1 MGAALLGGLVDSGAF
16 AASALAVVEV
26 AAARRDQLVSMFP
39 GVTVAATVPPS
50 AGAVLAVK
58 PADVPAAA
66 ANAVRAGARRVLS
79 IAAGV
84 RLGTIEA
91 AVGPGV
97 AVVRAMPNTPALV
110 RLGACAIA
118 AGSSASVD
126 DVAWARTILEAVG
139 TVDEVDEV
147 ALDAFTGVAGS
158 GPAYVFLVAEA
169 LIEAAV
175 SEGLDPAMAERV
187 VRQLLLG
194 SATLLDRDGDPTRLR
209 EMVTSPNGTTAA
221 GLAALADRDLPR
233 RGRSGGSSSDAARSR
248 TRLTPIARPWNPG
261 SADLRLERSRI
272 SSLFPMCH
280 FSHGPT
286 WPMVI
291 HVEEHVRRKRRAA
304 PTGLVPS
311 GGWHRP
317 LSRPGVVP
325 SRFATWVAATRRC
338 RSSRTTAPPM
348 NSWVSCTR

>member
-1 MGAALLGGLVDSGAF
+1 VDDDGTRYQLSIIGGGNMGAALLGGLVDSGVF
-16 AASALAVVEV
+16 AASVLAVVEV
-26 AAARRDQLVSMFP
+26 AEARREQLASMFP

-50 AGAVLAVK
+50 AGVVLAVK

-66 ANAVRAGARRVLS
+66 ATAGAGGAGRVLS

-91 AVGPGV
+91 AVGPDV

-118 AGSSASVD
+118 AGSSAD
-126 DVAWARTILEAVG
+126 DEDVAWARTILEAVG
-139 TVDEVDEV
+139 TVDVVDEA

-158 GPAYVFLVAEA
+158 GPAYVFLLAEA

-175 SEGLDPAMAERV
+175 GEGLDPAMAERV

-221 GLAALADRDLPR
+221 GLAAFADRDL
-233 RGRSGGSSSDAARSR
+233 RGTVAAAVRAATQRSR
-248 TRLTPIARPWNPG
+248 ELG
-261 SADLRLERSRI
+261 
-272 SSLFPMCH
+272 
-280 FSHGPT
+280 
-286 WPMVI
+286 
-291 HVEEHVRRKRRAA
+291 
-304 PTGLVPS
+304 
-311 GGWHRP
+311 
-317 LSRPGVVP
+317 
-325 SRFATWVAATRRC
+325 
-338 RSSRTTAPPM
+338 
-348 NSWVSCTR
+348 